1 MINASCTTADCE
13 RGAVGGFEVLPFGL
27 LVFVAGTLLLTNA
40 WAVID
45 GTLAASAAAR
55 EAARAFVEATT
66 DAEHAADEVAR
77 TTIAGH
83 GRDPDRAEVSWDVGP
98 DHRRCAVNTIVVRY
112 RVPTFTVPFL
122 GAFGSGVIETSGRH
136 TEVVDPYRGELS
148 LDGFDPESCH
158 A

>member
-1 MINASCTTADCE
+1 MIGASSATRHRE

-27 LVFVAGTLLLTNA
+27 LVFIGGTLLLTNA

-55 EAARAFVEATT
+55 EATRAFVEATT
-66 DAEHAADEVAR
+66 DAEDAADEAAR
-77 TTIAGH
+77 ETIAGH
-83 GRDPDRAEVSWDVGP
+83 GRDPARAEVTWDVGP

-136 TEVVDPYRGELS
+136 TEVVDPYRGGLP
-148 LDGFDPESCH
+148 LDGFDAESCH